1 VLLIFVPE
9 LPAVA
14 QTKANTG
21 LVVASIGEVSIRHGN
36 GPRTASAGVVLHEGD
51 TLVVASGASCRG
63 FDPSGRPFDL
73 PGPAETVFSG
83 TGTDGTL
90 ASIRSWIARQL
101 TEWAGS
107 TRDRPLL
114 TRSARSWE
122 VATPA
127 PATMLPANDGEVRP
141 GRVRL
146 VWSAIPGVERY
157 EATWTTPEG
166 IETTHTVTG
175 TNLVVDGLSPGGE
188 YLWRVR
194 PAVEGWP
201 GNASWSTF
209 RVLKV
214 EEERELD
221 RAVEGLDDL
230 RAGVLLLSSGLH
242 EEAILRF
249 DAAMSEVP
257 NGAARLWRAR
267 AFSDLGLY
275 KQACEDLQA
284 TAP

>member
-1 VLLIFVPE
+1 MPG
-9 LPAVA
+9 LPAAA
-14 QTKANTG
+14 QTKVNTG
-21 LVVASIGEVSIRHGN
+21 LVVASTGEVSIRHGS
-36 GPRTASAGVVLHEGD
+36 GPRTASPGVVLRDGD

-73 PGPAETVFSG
+73 PGPAETVFGG
-83 TGTDGTL
+83 TATDGSL
-90 ASIRSWIARQL
+90 GSIRSWIARQL
-101 TEWAGS
+101 AEWAGS

-122 VATPA
+122 VTSPA
-127 PATMLPANDGEVRP
+127 PAPVLPANDGAVRP

-157 EATWTTPEG
+157 ETIWTTAEG
-166 IETTHTVTG
+166 TETAHTVTG
-175 TNLVVDGLSPGGE
+175 TSLVVDGLLPGGE

-194 PAVEGWP
+194 PAVEGWS

-242 EEAILRF
+242 EEAVLRF

>member
-1 VLLIFVPE
+1 VLLILVSG

-14 QTKANTG
+14 QTKVNTG
-21 LVVASIGEVSIRHGN
+21 LVVVSTGDVSIRRPG
-36 GPRTASAGVVLHEGD
+36 GPRAASPGVVLRDGD

-73 PGPAETVFSG
+73 PGPAETVFGG
-83 TGTDGTL
+83 TGTGGTL
-90 ASIRSWIARQL
+90 GSVRSWIARQL
-101 TEWAGS
+101 AEWAGS

-122 VATPA
+122 VMTPA
-127 PATMLPANDGEVRP
+127 PAPVLPANNGAARP
-141 GRVRL
+141 GKVRL

-157 EATWTTPEG
+157 ETTWTAAEG
-166 IETTHTVTG
+166 TETAHTVTG
-175 TNLVVDGLSPGGE
+175 TSLVVDGLLPGGE

-201 GNASWSTF
+201 GNAAWSTF
-209 RVLKV
+209 RILKV

-267 AFSDLGLY
+267 VFSDLGLY